1 MLETIA
7 SMRTLTVIELFGAVL
22 CGVGLVYVALQWWR
36 WRSRNTGRK
45 RQAAPPNV
53 TGAATNEWVEH
64 SLAPPDL
71 APAGGSADALSDKP
85 NPKLL
90 GKLRS
95 GREAGRMTEDEIV
108 RQHIGGRGS
117 PDEPV
122 TGKALPESITQNPKP
137 LDPGH
142 TA

>member
-7 SMRTLTVIELFGAVL
+7 AMRTLTAIEVFGVVL
-22 CGVGLVYVALQWWR
+22 CGVGLVYVALQWRR
-36 WRSRNTGRK
+36 WRGSSTGRK

-64 SLAPPDL
+64 SLAPPDI
-71 APAGGSADALSDKP
+71 APAGGSADGLSAKP
-85 NPKLL
+85 NPELA

-95 GREAGRMTEDEIV
+95 GREAGRMTEDEIAQ
-108 RQHIGGRGS
+108 QHMGRRGS
-117 PDEPV
+117 PGEPAMAK
-122 TGKALPESITQNPKP
+122 TLPENITQIPKP